1 MLEQYESKKYMLL
14 FAVPA
19 FVVCIFLCMVNLGNI
34 VGSVRV
40 IKNVEVNDYALVSKS
55 DYDEASNKVIFNN
68 ITTTE
73 ESYNKFKI
81 ACNNVIDI
89 DKDEGSTDISTN
101 VQIGESEV
109 YIDNPDNVEIKTEKN
124 DEHTMYEAYVIY
136 FQDKILITYVN
147 ELGNMQVLTSGYKLR
162 TRDDLFNSNYLPESI
177 LAVRKTGKAYSL
189 NSYTLKDSYLLFG
202 DSNYVKNQYSSSFK
216 RAMTEQEY
224 INSIVDILIETMRT
238 DTTENADLKFRKKAL
253 DFFTKEAYNNIIY
266 GSDNIG
272 RAEEI
277 DVKVNILEA
286 GSTEIGGIKNRIFI
300 QLKILQNDKVVT
312 TNIIAKFNEYNK
324 VFDIDIL

>member
-1 MLEQYESKKYMLL
+1 MLDNSKRDKYMLI
-14 FAVPA
+14 FVVPA
-19 FVVCIFLCMVNLGNI
+19 ILACIFSCVINLSDI
-34 VGSVRV
+34 VGSVKI
-40 IKNVEVNDYALVSKS
+40 IKNVDTNEYAIVSKS
-55 DYDEASNKVIFNN
+55 DYDGASNKVIFNRM
-68 ITTTE
+68 TTTE

-81 ACNNVIDI
+81 ACNKVVDI
-89 DKDEGSTDISTN
+89 DNTKGSTSIHTDIELN
-101 VQIGESEV
+101 ESEV
-109 YIDNPDNVEIKTEKN
+109 YVDNPDNVNIKTSKDIKEN
-124 DEHTMYEAYVIY
+124 MHEAYVIY

-147 ELGNMQVLTSGYKLR
+147 ELGNMQILTSGYKLR
-162 TRDDLFNSNYLPESI
+162 TRDELFDENKLPNSIIAARS
-177 LAVRKTGKAYSL
+177 TGTAYSL
-189 NSYTLKDSYLLFG
+189 NSYTLEDSYLLF
-202 DSNYVKNQYSSSFK
+202 DNEYVKNQYSSSFK

-224 INSIVDILIETMRT
+224 VNGIADILIETMRT

-277 DVKVNILEA
+277 DVKVNIVEA
-286 GSTEIGGIKNRIFI
+286 GSTEIGGNKDRIFI
-300 QLKILQNDKVVT
+300 QLKILQNNKVVT

>member
-1 MLEQYESKKYMLL
+1 MLEHYENKKYMLV

-19 FVVCIFLCMVNLGNI
+19 FIACIFLCIVNLGNI
-34 VGSVRV
+34 VGSVKI
-40 IKNVEVNDYALVSKS
+40 IKNVEVNEYALVSKS
-55 DYDEASNKVIFNN
+55 DYDEASNKVIFNKL
-68 ITTTE
+68 TTTE
-73 ESYNKFKI
+73 DSYNKFKI
-81 ACNNVIDI
+81 ACNKTIDI
-89 DKDEGSTDISTN
+89 GENEDSTDIGTP

-109 YIDNPDNVEIKTEKN
+109 YIDNPDNLEIKHKKN
-124 DEHTMYEAYVIY
+124 EEEIMHEAYVIY

-147 ELGNMQVLTSGYKLR
+147 ELGNMQVLTSGYKIR
-162 TRDDLFNSNYLPESI
+162 TRDELFKEDMMPESI
-177 LAVRKTGKAYSL
+177 LAARKNGTAYSL
-189 NSYTLKDSYLLFG
+189 NSYSLKDSYLLFG
-202 DSNYVKNQYSSSFK
+202 DSKYIKNQYNSSLK

-224 INSIVDILIETMRT
+224 VNSIVDILIETMRT
-238 DTTENADLKFRKKAL
+238 NTTENADLKFRKKAL

-277 DVKVNILEA
+277 DVKVNIIEV
-286 GSTEIGGIKNRIFI
+286 GSTEIEGNKNRIFI
-300 QLKILQNDKVVT
+300 QLKVLQNDKVVT